1 MSHAFS
7 MANIKCMEQYIDEN
21 LAILQRKISQEAVSG
36 RPFDLKQFLHYYV
49 IDVLGDLAFSKSF
62 DLQLT
67 NDTSRVPPVK
77 EHTLLGSA
85 MGAWPAVLQWL
96 KWSLPRLPIPTVR
109 SLVNGRRECAELAS
123 RSVQR
128 RLQEVRTSEQ
138 QKGASVAQ
146 RKDLLTSLIL
156 AKHPD
161 TGEHLTQADL
171 ETEAFGFM

>member
-1 MSHAFS
+1 MTS
-7 MANIKCMEQYIDEN
+7 IKGMEQYIDAN
-21 LAILQRKISQEAVSG
+21 VTILKDRISQEAVAE
-36 RPFDLKQFLHYYV
+36 RAFDLKSFLHYYV

-77 EHTLLGSA
+77 EHTLLASA
-85 MGAWPAVLQWL
+85 TGAWPAMLYWL
-96 KWSLPRLPIPTVR
+96 KWFLPYLPIPAVQK
-109 SLVNGRRECAELAS
+109 LFNGRRDCAKLAS
-123 RSVQR
+123 NCVQHRLIEVQASENAKNVSVP
-128 RLQEVRTSEQ
+128 
-138 QKGASVAQ
+138 Q

-161 TGEHLTQADL
+161 TGENLTQTDL